1 MSFLRIKIG
10 FVKNAIPLDSQQDLP
25 FVIKICLAT
34 IGVAF
39 YVCQL
44 RLAHFFIAQATWFS
58 NAKRE
63 RFLFVG

>member
-10 FVKNAIPLDSQQDLP
+10 FVKNAIPLDSQQGLP

-44 RLAHFFIAQATWFS
+44 RLAHFFILWD
-58 NAKRE
+58 KRCSFMEGE
-63 RFLFVG
+63 RKK